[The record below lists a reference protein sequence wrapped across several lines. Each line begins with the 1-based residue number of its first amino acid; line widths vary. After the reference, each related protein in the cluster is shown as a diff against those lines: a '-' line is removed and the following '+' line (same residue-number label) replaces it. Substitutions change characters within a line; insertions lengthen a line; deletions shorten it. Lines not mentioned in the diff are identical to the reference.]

1 MIIRVKK
8 YCLRLSSNKV
18 TIDHKDAFL
27 SQARKQSRTYTGT
40 KHSII
45 MMESKDGI
53 LPSKNEFL
61 PRSLAWISQASPFVL
76 QR

>member
-1 MIIRVKK
+1 
-8 YCLRLSSNKV
+8 
-18 TIDHKDAFL
+18 
-27 SQARKQSRTYTGT
+27 
-40 KHSII
+40 

-53 LPSKNEFL
+53 LPGKNEFL